1 MNIISA
7 TLEISA
13 KNTTW
18 KIYAECNTD
27 DGRGIQESWDIVTYT
42 RDDGV
47 SSLPNYLEREVKEVL
62 LNVAQHIPKEGGR

>member
-27 DGRGIQESWDIVTYT
+27 GSWDIVTYI

-62 LNVAQHIPKEGGR
+62 LNVSQHIPKEAV